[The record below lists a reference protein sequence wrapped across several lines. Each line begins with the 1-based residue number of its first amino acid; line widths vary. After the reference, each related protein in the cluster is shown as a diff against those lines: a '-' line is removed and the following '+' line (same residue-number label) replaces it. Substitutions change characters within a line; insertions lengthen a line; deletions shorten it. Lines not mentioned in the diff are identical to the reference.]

1 MTDITNAESAYM
13 GGKGNFLAWK
23 AKFEA
28 NWYEPLGIGAIR
40 MLVGGLPDAAKA
52 ELRKQDEEAYD
63 YVMEMVGQGG
73 V

>member
-1 MTDITNAESAYM
+1 MDVTNAESAYLA
-13 GGKGNFLAWK
+13 GKANFEAWK
-23 AKFEA
+23 VKFEA
-28 NWYEPLGIGAIR
+28 EWYEPLGVD
-40 MLVGGLPDAAKA
+40 MLRVMVDSLPDAAKA